1 MCVYIHGARWLY
13 PQFCICVQG
22 CAVNVHNNNENV
34 LSLNMMMHE
43 TCTSICTL
51 SAHHVRRNVFRVVFV
66 SLSFFFSCSF
76 ISNIQVCIFF
86 QRLVCY
92 QPLHDMPQTQDCNNA
107 FVNWILE
114 VIFVYAI
121 FSRYKKRPDRTLCR
135 LCLFVFV
142 CVYLSL
148 FLCVCLRAWVK
159 CTVSHL
165 NLWDFTEPKKAV
177 IVNI

>member
-1 MCVYIHGARWLY
+1 MFIITMKMYYHWIWWCMKPV
-13 PQFCICVQG
+13 PQS
-22 CAVNVHNNNENV
+22 VHYLPIMLEEMFSGLFLLV
-34 LSLNMMMHE
+34 CH
-43 TCTSICTL
+43 
-51 SAHHVRRNVFRVVFV
+51 
-66 SLSFFFSCSF
+66 FFSPVLLF
-76 ISNIQVCIFF
+76 LIFRCVFFCF

-92 QPLHDMPQTQDCNNA
+92 QPHHDMPQTQDCNNA